1 MNRSARDTTGMRVVF
16 WTWMTI
22 IGGGLAFMLIMGLG
36 GR

>member
-1 MNRSARDTTGMRVVF
+1 MERSTRDIAGMRVVF

-22 IGGGLAFMLIMGLG
+22 IGGGLAFMVIAALG